1 MKTYLISIVI
11 ALIIGGFIGYSFH
24 PDDKS
29 QEVIQKYEKQLAGAK
44 DSLNKIIQIKQRE
57 IDSLKSL
64 EPQIII
70 KYREK
75 RQNIDSV
82 IATDSTNA
90 IGEYREGLKT
100 LNVLPDNSK
109 DLTYREIGFGAKF
122 FNQLRENID
131 LTLLKDQINAK
142 QESLNKQL
150 QSKIEILLSENE
162 LLKLKECDE
171 PSFWYKRFPIIL
183 GGGIGYDIEKKNM
196 SVNFGIYFGIRIN

>member
-29 QEVIQKYEKQLAGAK
+29 QEVIQKYEKQLTGAK

-131 LTLLKDQINAK
+131 LILLKDQINAK

-150 QSKIEILLSENE
+150 QSKVEVLLSENE

-171 PSFWYKRFPIIL
+171 PSFWDNRFIPYIGVGL
-183 GGGIGYDIEKKNM
+183 GYNGKTIEPNAQIG
-196 SVNFGIYFGIRIN
+196 FGVRIN